1 MVAVVGD
8 IHGCFFTLLNLI
20 EKLEKDYSKTE
31 IYLVGDLVDRGKHS
45 CEVIDFVKEKRLKF
59 TPGNHEYMFYH
70 YFNNPHSLFAEAWFS
85 NGAEYT
91 LKSYENRFERINEH
105 LQLISEAPLFYN
117 LKDCFISHA
126 GISSYYNDILTADIL
141 SDDKK
146 LDEIIRKDIAEPYS
160 IVWSR
165 DVLMNVGKLQVV
177 GHTRMYEPKFIK
189 ANNVLYIDTA
199 AISGNKLS
207 AAIIEDNKIIEII
220 SVPTVS
226 ADLY

>member
-8 IHGCFFTLLNLI
+8 IHGCFFTLLTLV
-20 EKLEKDYSKTE
+20 EKLEKDFPEAE

-59 TPGNHEYMFYH
+59 TAGNHDYMFYH

-105 LQLISEAPLFYN
+105 LRLIIEAPLFYN
-117 LKDCFISHA
+117 LEDCFISHA
-126 GISSYYNDILTADIL
+126 GISSYYNDLITPEIL

-146 LDEIIRKDIAEPYS
+146 LDKILRKDVAEPFS
-160 IVWSR
+160 ILWSR
-165 DVLMNVGKLQVV
+165 DSLMNIGKLQVV
-177 GHTRMYEPKFIK
+177 GHTRMFEPKYIK
-189 ANNVLYIDTA
+189 DSNILYIDTA

-207 AAIIEDNKIIEII
+207 AAIIENNDIIEII